1 MDATAA
7 RTVNTIISSNAT
19 LEEVRRLRSEVA
31 DLKDRLTAIHSQ
43 SDFELTAEKQ
53 HAWLRIAA
61 TVAVTF
67 ALGQL
72 IRALKLPTA
81 TAIAIPMISNEVNRR
96 FL

>member
-1 MDATAA
+1 MNVNAA
-7 RTVNTIISSNAT
+7 RQMTPADASI
-19 LEEVRRLRSEVA
+19 EEVRRLKAEVA
-31 DLKDRLTAIHSQ
+31 DLREKLAAIHNE
-43 SDFELTAEKQ
+43 SDVEFPPEKD
-53 HAWLRIAA
+53 HAWLRIAT

-81 TAIAIPMISNEVNRR
+81 TAVAIPMISNEVTRR

>member
-1 MDATAA
+1 MDLTPAQQTRKRMEENAA
-7 RTVNTIISSNAT
+7 
-19 LEEVRRLRSEVA
+19 LEEVRRLRAEVA
-31 DLKDRLTAIHSQ
+31 ELKEKLVAIHSQ
-43 SDFELTAEKQ
+43 SDVEFTPERE

-67 ALGQL
+67 ALGKL

-81 TAIAIPMISNEVNRR
+81 TAVAIPMISNEVNRR

>member
-1 MDATAA
+1 M
-7 RTVNTIISSNAT
+7 NAT
-19 LEEVRRLRSEVA
+19 PAQKASSPMADNAALEEIRRLRAEVA
-31 DLKDRLTAIHSQ
+31 DLKEKLASIHSQ
-43 SDFELTAEKQ
+43 SDVEFTPQKE

-81 TAIAIPMISNEVNRR
+81 TAVAIPMISNEVNRR

>member
-1 MDATAA
+1 MDVNAA
-7 RTVNTIISSNAT
+7 RQMTPADARI
-19 LEEVRRLRSEVA
+19 EEVRRLKAEVA
-31 DLKDRLTAIHSQ
+31 DLREKLAAIHSE
-43 SDFELTAEKQ
+43 SDVEFPPEKD
-53 HAWLRIAA
+53 HAWIRIAT

-81 TAIAIPMISNEVNRR
+81 TAVAIPMISNEVNRR